1 MKKAVFFLGS
11 FIFIIGLILIGSCD
25 NKVRGCTD
33 PDSINFNEVAEKND
47 GSCLYEGDAVFWYD
61 EGASTGLTNDG
72 ATALTFY
79 LDGEVIGSS
88 ATSVFWAS
96 APDCRENSSI
106 SVTVD
111 MGSDKSRNYTLS
123 VKDQD
128 NFEYWNTTLPFEANT
143 CMAIELTWETRKK
156 K

>member
-1 MKKAVFFLGS
+1 MKKALFFTGS
-11 FIFIIGLILIGSCD
+11 LILIIGLILIGSCD

-33 PDSINFNEVAEKND
+33 PDSINFNEFAEKND
-47 GSCLYEGDAVFWYD
+47 GSCLYEGDAVIWYD
-61 EGASTGLTNDG
+61 EVASAGLTDDG

-88 ATSVFWAS
+88 ATSVYWED
-96 APDCRENSSI
+96 APDCGENGSI
-106 SVTVD
+106 SVSVD
-111 MGSDKSRNYTLS
+111 MGNNKTRNYTLS

-143 CMAIELTWETRKK
+143 CMAIGLTWESRKK